1 MKAILLLFL
10 LAFTTCEKSIE
21 EIRKCVFDAP
31 YIQNI
36 ILSSMRIRNP
46 NLLHKALYEQFSKI
60 HKIFIDCSMDTK
72 TIKEETKLEIN
83 PSAPKLPKGF

>member
-21 EIRKCVFDAP
+21 EIRKCVFGDP
-31 YIQNI
+31 FIQNI
-36 ILSSMRIRNP
+36 ILTSMRIRNL

>member
-10 LAFTTCEKSIE
+10 LAFTTCEKNIE
-21 EIRKCVFDAP
+21 EIRKCVFDDP
-31 YIQNI
+31 FIKTLLLMSI
-36 ILSSMRIRNP
+36 KSHIFFHKTIR
-46 NLLHKALYEQFSKI
+46 EQFSKI

-72 TIKEETKLEIN
+72 TIKEDTKLEIN

>member
-10 LAFTTCEKSIE
+10 LAFTTCEKNIE
-21 EIRKCVFDAP
+21 EIRKCVFDDP
-31 YIQNI
+31 FIKTLLL
-36 ILSSMRIRNP
+36 LSIRSHIGF
-46 NLLHKALYEQFSKI
+46 HKAIREQFSKI